1 MIDKSCKNLLVRGV
15 NWIGDAVMTMPA
27 LRALRESLPDTK
39 ISLLVRPWVAPLF
52 ENNPDIDE
60 IILYEDKFDS
70 LIGRFKLSSL
80 LKAKKFCSSIL
91 FQNAFDAALI
101 AFLSGIPERIGYSRD
116 GRGFLLTNAIPF
128 NRDDR
133 KIHHVFYY
141 LNILKNIGIDTEYS
155 QPYIYLSMGERL
167 RARDVLK
174 NLRRPVIGINP
185 GATYGSTKRWPSERF
200 AEVSKRI
207 ITELDGSVV
216 IFGSETEAGI
226 AEEIVSNS
234 RLSALSPQ
242 VASGD
247 SPRRAN
253 PPGVGSSQLLIL
265 AGKTNLRELS
275 ALISE
280 CDILLTNDSGPM
292 HIGYAVRTPLV
303 AIFGSTDPSLTG
315 PPGKENVV
323 IKKELQCSPCF
334 KRKCGKQ
341 KMACM
346 TSITPDE
353 VFEAVKHLIPK
364 NRAVFFD
371 RDGTLCKDVGYLNK
385 FEDLEIFKETEDLKA
400 LKEKGFKLIG
410 VSNQSG
416 IARGIVKEDFTKEVN
431 KIFIEQYGFDAF
443 YYCPHHPDE
452 RCSCRK
458 PEPVMILRA
467 RAEHGIDLKKS
478 FVIGDKELDM
488 LLAKAAGARG
498 IFVLTG
504 RYDSQPRHGTES
516 ANADYVAKD
525 LNEAVKWILGK
536 L

>member
-1 MIDKSCKNLLVRGV
+1 MLVRGV

-27 LRALRESLPDTK
+27 LRALRKNLPGAK

-70 LIGRFKLSSL
+70 LIGRFKLASL

-116 GRGFLLTNAIPF
+116 GRGFLLTSAIPF

-133 KIHHVFYY
+133 KMHHIFYY
-141 LNILKNIGIDTEYS
+141 LNILKNIGIDIDTEYS
-155 QPYIYLSMGERL
+155 HPCIYLSMEERL
-167 RARDVLK
+167 RARDILK

-185 GATYGSTKRWPSERF
+185 GATYGSTKRWPSGRF

-216 IFGSETEAGI
+216 IFGSKTEAGI
-226 AEEIVSNS
+226 AEEIASNS
-234 RLSALSPQ
+234 RLSAL
-242 VASGD
+242 
-247 SPRRAN
+247 
-253 PPGVGSSQLLIL
+253 SSQLLIL
-265 AGKTNLRELS
+265 AGKTSLRELS

-303 AIFGSTDPSLTG
+303 AIFGSTDPLLTG
-315 PPGKENVV
+315 PLGKEDVV
-323 IKKELQCSPCF
+323 IKKELKCSPCF
-334 KRKCGKQ
+334 KRECDKQ
-341 KMACM
+341 QMACM

-353 VFEAVKHLIPK
+353 VFEAVKHLVPK

-452 RCSCRK
+452 HCSCRK

-504 RYDSQPRHGTES
+504 HGTES
-516 ANADYVAKD
+516 ANADYTAKG
-525 LNEAVKWILGK
+525 LREAVEWILK
-536 L
+536 NS

>member
-1 MIDKSCKNLLVRGV
+1 MFDKSCKNLLVRGV

-27 LRALRESLPDTK
+27 LRALRENLPDTK

-70 LIGRFKLSSL
+70 LLGRFKLSSL

-116 GRGFLLTNAIPF
+116 GRGFLLTRAIPF

-141 LNILKNIGIDTEYS
+141 LNILKNIGIDIDTEYS
-155 QPYIYLSMGERL
+155 QPYIYLSMEERL

-216 IFGSETEAGI
+216 IFGGQSEVEI
-226 AEEIVSNS
+226 AKEICTFVNAK
-234 RLSALSPQ
+234 RQTP
-242 VASGD
+242 D
-247 SPRRAN
+247 SE
-253 PPGVGSSQLLIL
+253 LKMI
-265 AGKTNLRELS
+265 AGKTSLRELS

-323 IKKELQCSPCF
+323 IKKDLQCSPCF
-334 KRKCGKQ
+334 KRECDKQ

-416 IARGIVKEDFTKEVN
+416 IARGIVKEAFTKEVN

-504 RYDSQPRHGTES
+504 RYDSQPRHGAES
-516 ANADYVAKD
+516 VNADYTAKD
-525 LNEAVKWILGK
+525 LKEAVEWILK
-536 L
+536 NS

>member
-1 MIDKSCKNLLVRGV
+1 MLDKSCKNVLVRGV

-27 LRALRESLPDTK
+27 LSALRKSLPAAK

-60 IILYEDKFDS
+60 IILYEDRFNS
-70 LIGRFKLSSL
+70 LIGKFKLSSI

-101 AFLSGIPERIGYSRD
+101 AFLSRIPQRIGYKRD
-116 GRGFLLTNAIPF
+116 GRGVLLTKAIPF
-128 NRDDR
+128 HGDDR
-133 KIHHVFYY
+133 KMHHASYY
-141 LNILKNIGIDTEYS
+141 LNILKNIGIDAEYS
-155 QPYIYLSMGERL
+155 DPFIYLSLEERL
-167 RARDVLK
+167 RARDALK

-185 GATYGSTKRWPSERF
+185 GATYGSTKRWPSGRF
-200 AEVSKRI
+200 AEVAKRI

-216 IFGSETEAGI
+216 IFGGQSEVEI
-226 AEEIVSNS
+226 AKEI
-234 RLSALSPQ
+234 ALSVQ
-242 VASGD
+242 
-247 SPRRAN
+247 
-253 PPGVGSSQLLIL
+253 GSSELKNM

-280 CDILLTNDSGPM
+280 CDGLLTNDSGPM
-292 HIGYAVRTPLV
+292 HIGYAVKTPLV

-315 PPGKENVV
+315 PPGKENAV
-323 IKKELQCSPCF
+323 IKKELPCSPCF
-334 KRKCGKQ
+334 KRECDKE

-346 TSITPDE
+346 TAITSDE
-353 VFEAVKHLIPK
+353 VFEAVKNLIPQ

-385 FEDLEIFKETEDLKA
+385 IEDLEIFKEVKGLKV
-400 LKEKGFKLIG
+400 LREKGFKLIG

-416 IARGIVKEDFTKEVN
+416 IARGIVKEGFTKEVN
-431 KIFIEQYGFDAF
+431 KIFIEQYGFDDF

-452 RCSCRK
+452 HCPCRK
-458 PEPVMILRA
+458 PEPLMLLKA
-467 RAEHGIDLKKS
+467 RAEHNINLKKS

-488 LLAKAAGARG
+488 LLAKAAGAKG

-504 RYDSQPRHGTES
+504 RYDSQPRHGAES
-516 ANADYVAKD
+516 ANADYIAKN
-525 LNEAVKWILGK
+525 LNEAVKWILGNS
-536 L
+536 

>member
-1 MIDKSCKNLLVRGV
+1 MFDKSCKNLLVRGV

-27 LRALRESLPDTK
+27 LRALRKSLPGAK

-70 LIGRFKLSSL
+70 LLGRFKLSSL

-116 GRGFLLTNAIPF
+116 GRGFLLTSAIPF

-141 LNILKNIGIDTEYS
+141 LNILKNIGIDIDTEYS
-155 QPYIYLSMGERL
+155 QPYIYLSMEERL
-167 RARDVLK
+167 RARAVLK

-216 IFGSETEAGI
+216 IFGGQSEVEI
-226 AEEIVSNS
+226 AKEICTFVNAK
-234 RLSALSPQ
+234 RQTP
-242 VASGD
+242 D
-247 SPRRAN
+247 SE
-253 PPGVGSSQLLIL
+253 LKMI
-265 AGKTNLRELS
+265 AGKTSLRELS

-334 KRKCGKQ
+334 KRECDKQ

-346 TSITPDE
+346 TAITPDE

-504 RYDSQPRHGTES
+504 HGTES

>member
-1 MIDKSCKNLLVRGV
+1 MLVRGV

-27 LRALRESLPDTK
+27 LRALRKNLPGVK

-60 IILYEDKFDS
+60 IVLYEDRFDS
-70 LIGRFKLSSL
+70 LIGRFKLASL

-133 KIHHVFYY
+133 KMHHVFYY
-141 LNILKNIGIDTEYS
+141 LNILKNIGIDIDTEYS
-155 QPYIYLSMGERL
+155 HPCIYLSMEERL

-185 GATYGSTKRWPSERF
+185 GATYGSTKRWPSGRF

-226 AEEIVSNS
+226 AEEIVSDS

-242 VASGD
+242 T
-247 SPRRAN
+247 N
-253 PPGVGSSQLLIL
+253 PPGMGSSQLLIL
-265 AGKTNLRELS
+265 AGKTSLRELS

-303 AIFGSTDPSLTG
+303 AIFGSTDPLLTG

-334 KRKCGKQ
+334 KRACDKQ

-346 TSITPDE
+346 TAITPDE

-416 IARGIVKEDFTKEVN
+416 IARGIVKEAFTKEVN

-452 RCSCRK
+452 HCSCRK
-458 PEPVMILRA
+458 PEPAMILRA

-478 FVIGDKELDM
+478 FVMGDIELDM

-498 IFVLTG
+498 ILVLTG
-504 RYDSQPRHGTES
+504 RYDSQPRHGAES
-516 ANADYVAKD
+516 ANADYTAKD
-525 LNEAVKWILGK
+525 LKEAVEWILK
-536 L
+536 NS

>member
-1 MIDKSCKNLLVRGV
+1 MFDKSCKNLLVRGV

-70 LIGRFKLSSL
+70 LLGRFKLSSL

-116 GRGFLLTNAIPF
+116 GRGFLLTSAIPF

-155 QPYIYLSMGERL
+155 QPYIYLSMEERL
-167 RARDVLK
+167 RARAVLK

-216 IFGSETEAGI
+216 IFGGQSEVEI
-226 AEEIVSNS
+226 AKEICTFVNAE
-234 RLSALSPQ
+234 RQTP
-242 VASGD
+242 D
-247 SPRRAN
+247 SE
-253 PPGVGSSQLLIL
+253 LKMT
-265 AGKTNLRELS
+265 AGKTSLRELS

-315 PPGKENVV
+315 PLGKEDVA

-334 KRKCGKQ
+334 KRACDKQ

-385 FEDLEIFKETEDLKA
+385 FEDLEIFKETEDLKV

-478 FVIGDKELDM
+478 FVIGDKEPDM
-488 LLAKAAGARG
+488 LLAKAAGAKG

-504 RYDSQPRHGTES
+504 QGTES

-525 LNEAVKWILGK
+525 LREAVEWILK
-536 L
+536 NS